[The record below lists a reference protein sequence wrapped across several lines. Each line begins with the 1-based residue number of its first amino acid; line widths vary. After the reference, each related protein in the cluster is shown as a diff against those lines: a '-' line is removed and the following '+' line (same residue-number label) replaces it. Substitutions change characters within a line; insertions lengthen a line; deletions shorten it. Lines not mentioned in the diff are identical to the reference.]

1 MNIIA
6 LHIDHENYE
15 PELICGTLS
24 ELERTIDG
32 LAKYFARIARELY
45 MCDLSPSLIVHQGY
59 MVTNR
64 IAYVAKMTGC

>member
-15 PELICGTLS
+15 PELIFGTLS

-32 LAKYFARIARELY
+32 LAKYFARIAR
-45 MCDLSPSLIVHQGY
+45 LIVHQGY